1 MSTEGSEVHNDRIG
15 RMQQRGLLQCQR
27 DTGRVD
33 LFLSLGGG
41 LCRMNRS
48 LSNRLEE
55 VNLSE
60 PQFPHL
66 QKGANYIAFTKWS
79 RG

>member
-1 MSTEGSEVHNDRIG
+1 
-15 RMQQRGLLQCQR
+15 
-27 DTGRVD
+27 
-33 LFLSLGGG
+33 
-41 LCRMNRS
+41 MNRS